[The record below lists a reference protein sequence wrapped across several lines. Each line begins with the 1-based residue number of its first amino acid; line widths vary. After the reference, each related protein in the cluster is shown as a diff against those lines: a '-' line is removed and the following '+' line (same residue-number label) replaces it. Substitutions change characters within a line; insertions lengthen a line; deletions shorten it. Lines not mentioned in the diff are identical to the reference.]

1 MIVFAVLML
10 SICVLSLLG
19 LAALEWR
26 DAYRQHR
33 SERANLEYQKRRAER
48 RLHDLSSRAF
58 GEMLDAARQAS
69 GPDRPRGS

>member
-1 MIVFAVLML
+1 MILLAVLML
-10 SICVLSLLG
+10 SISAVSLLG
-19 LAALEWR
+19 LSALEWR

-33 SERANLEYQKRRAER
+33 SEQTNLEHEKHRAER

-69 GPDRPRGS
+69 GSGRPWRS